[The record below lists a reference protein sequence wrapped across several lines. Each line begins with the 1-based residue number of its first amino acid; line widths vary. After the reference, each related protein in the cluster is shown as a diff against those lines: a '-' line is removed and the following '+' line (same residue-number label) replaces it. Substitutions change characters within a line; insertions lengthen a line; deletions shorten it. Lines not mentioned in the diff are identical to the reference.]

1 MPSQPPPAPAPD
13 PAPFSSSLTP
23 ITQGN
28 RLAPLH
34 SHLRAHFHFPD
45 LAALELVLCS
55 VISHYSSP
63 TDPVWLFV
71 QGRSRSGKS
80 VVAINPL
87 VGLPKTWEVG
97 DITPKTLISGF
108 TKMNQNPDGTPG
120 KKVNTSLLAQIGSSG
135 ILLFKDFTT
144 IMSKRPDQRAEIISQ
159 FRELHD
165 GRYSKASGMTHT
177 MTWEGKITILA
188 ATTPAIERDWLMYR
202 DLGERF
208 LTVRWGA
215 AQADDHAATLAA
227 MDQEGSEISIAK
239 KTKELVQR
247 VIDYPSLA
255 NLGPLPIIPAN
266 FSNRLAALAK
276 ITSLARARV
285 IRDSY
290 SPRPIIDVPEPEV
303 PTGIAKGLAALV
315 RARARLHRR
324 PTILRDDIDLISKIA
339 LDSVPT
345 SRARILGWLPA
356 EGATELSE
364 IAKHTGIAK
373 SSCDWHLDE
382 LAALGVTQKIKTAD
396 ENVMW
401 EFTQNFRQLWR
412 IAYPNQAL

>member
-1 MPSQPPPAPAPD
+1 MASESAPLSTQTTPVEI
-13 PAPFSSSLTP
+13 SS
-23 ITQGN
+23 GN

-34 SHLRAHFHFPD
+34 AHLKRHFHFPD

-55 VISHYSSP
+55 VVSHYCSP

-87 VGLPKTWEVG
+87 VGLPLTHEVG

-108 TKMNQNPDGTPG
+108 NKIVENKDGS
-120 KKVNTSLLAQIGSSG
+120 KSRINSSLLYQIGKSG

-165 GRYSKASGMTHT
+165 GRWSKASGMTKT
-177 MTWEGKITILA
+177 ETWQGKVTIIA
-188 ATTPAIERDWLMYR
+188 ATTPAIERDWLLYR

-208 LTVRWGA
+208 LTVRWEA
-215 AQADDHAATLAA
+215 RAENDHQSTLAA
-227 MDQEGSEISIAK
+227 MNQEGDEPAIAN
-239 KTKELVQR
+239 KTRDLIHK
-247 VIDYPSLA
+247 VIDQPSLT
-255 NLGPLPIIPAN
+255 NGPLPPIPLGMQE
-266 FSNRLAALAK
+266 RLSAFAK

-285 IRDSY
+285 IRDSFA
-290 SPRPIIDVPEPEV
+290 PRPIIDVPEPEV

-315 RARARLHRR
+315 RARPRLHRR
-324 PTILRDDIDLISKIA
+324 PGGVTVEDLDLVSKIA
-339 LDSVPT
+339 LDSIPT
-345 SRARILGWLPA
+345 SRARLLSGLPA
-356 EGATELSE
+356 EGDRELSE
-364 IAKHTGIAK
+364 IARITGIAK

-382 LAALGVTQKIKTAD
+382 LAALGVTQKITTIAD
-396 ENVMW
+396 NICW
-401 EFTQNFRQLWR
+401 GFTDDFRQLWHKAAFPKR
-412 IAYPNQAL
+412 TP